1 MDPALAVSMYDAEE
15 AQPRDEE
22 QHHGELA
29 DTDCT
34 WISHSVLQRSAGLGQ
49 KANDSLDMLFDT
61 TACGEYKSFNGSQR
75 GQSQLSEEEE
85 EQEENPGNAP
95 KLRYPAQ
102 QHNRCELQKHL

>member
-1 MDPALAVSMYDAEE
+1 MYDTEE
-15 AQPRDEE
+15 VQQRDEE

-61 TACGEYKSFNGSQR
+61 TACGEYKSFSGSQQ
-75 GQSQLSEEEE
+75 GQSQLSEEQEE
-85 EQEENPGNAP
+85 EEEDPGNAA

-102 QHNRCELQKHL
+102 NSTIDVSYKHTFKVFY